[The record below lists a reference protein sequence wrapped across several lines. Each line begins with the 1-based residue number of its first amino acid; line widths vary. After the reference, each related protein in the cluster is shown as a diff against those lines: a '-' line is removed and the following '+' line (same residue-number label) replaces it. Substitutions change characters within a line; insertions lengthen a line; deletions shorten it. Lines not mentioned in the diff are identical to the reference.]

1 MEDSLKGSLI
11 ALVLSGIFI
20 TAILSFIVLFPQE
33 QGVVFSDPSS
43 QSDYLVVNQT
53 AYNLVTDTTS
63 QLGSLN
69 NATSD
74 AFNQWDVTVGF
85 MGSNTMKQSSA
96 GGITTMVKKV
106 FSTLITLA
114 TQIFG
119 ANSAVIYVLGILLLA
134 ALSYLTYQFFTFVRT
149 GR

>member
-134 ALSYLTYQFFTFVRT
+134 ALSYSTYQFFTFVRT

>member
-53 AYNLVTDTTS
+53 AYNSVTDTTS

-119 ANSAVIYVLGILLLA
+119 ANSAVIYVLGTLLLA